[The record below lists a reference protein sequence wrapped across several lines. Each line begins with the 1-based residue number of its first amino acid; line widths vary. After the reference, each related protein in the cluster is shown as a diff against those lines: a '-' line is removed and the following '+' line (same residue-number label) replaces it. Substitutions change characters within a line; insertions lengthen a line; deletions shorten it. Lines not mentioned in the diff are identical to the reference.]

1 MLNHEERKLNPMNK
15 GSQEKAKGR
24 VLLGLIVLLL
34 VLVSWTWGCSI
45 INGHGTKG
53 FPEIGELKALTQAE
67 SQGKQPSKLSQATKK
82 KETEEQ
88 QAKRHPE
95 KKAGLL
101 TQEAPVQS
109 TTPTTASVGAIAEHS
124 SMQPSSH
131 VRTKPESGNEP
142 AVHVELAFDNAD
154 LYEVLDAT
162 LYELFKVN
170 YMVDPSLRTKVTFHL
185 TGNYTRAQ
193 FINIFNNILQLNNLA
208 IVKGPGNIYKVVRR
222 PASAGVSNAPLRT
235 EAVEGEI
242 GDITR
247 LIRLR
252 YLSAASAAKNI
263 KPFLSKGATTVQ
275 DSMTNSIIITDTPD
289 NIAKVA
295 SILGALDVPYFKDIS
310 WRLFP
315 LREVEAGEIAKDLDK
330 MLKSGG
336 LFKRPGVN
344 EGSFQILPIKTM
356 NAILVVTRWPSIL
369 ELVEQWAEALDH
381 ADESGTN
388 VYVYFVQNGNAAEL
402 SDLLKQVFG
411 GTTSKKTT
419 ERKTIVKPKTKV
431 GVERISAEVT
441 GEVQIIADETNNAI
455 VIKANN
461 RDYMLIKRVLEKLD
475 IVPRQVL
482 IDVLVAEVSLTG
494 ALKYGIEW
502 FLQGHRANYTIQ
514 GALDNNVTRAINTP
528 LGSTTGFSLGVY
540 DPISFMR
547 GLITA
552 LGSESDVNI
561 LSAPSILAIDNK
573 EATIEVGEE
582 VPTVTGQTTS
592 ATTGTTITN
601 TIQYRST
608 GIILKVT
615 PHINSSGLV
624 KMEVSQEVSEKGE
637 FNTALS
643 SYSFLNRKANTTL
656 VAEDGQTIAIGGLM
670 KTNRSTSEAGIPWLR
685 KIPVLGYLFGGI
697 EKETRKTELIILITP
712 HVIKNRAEAD
722 AITREFSRKVQGL
735 KELLRRSKQEKK
747 S

>member
-1 MLNHEERKLNPMNK
+1 MEKDLNLGEGNLIPMRRGK
-15 GSQEKAKGR
+15 GTRATKR
-24 VLLGLIVLLL
+24 VVFGHIVL
-34 VLVSWTWGCSI
+34 VLIFGFLCWGCSVL
-45 INGHGTKG
+45 N
-53 FPEIGELKALTQAE
+53 
-67 SQGKQPSKLSQATKK
+67 SQGVKGVPETRKPKGAMEQEAKGAQSTKPSQPSVQKKAQIVHTDMATQGQDKAAINKETPTEGQVPALSQGGSIAGPPL
-82 KETEEQ
+82 
-88 QAKRHPE
+88 AK
-95 KKAGLL
+95 
-101 TQEAPVQS
+101 VQR
-109 TTPTTASVGAIAEHS
+109 
-124 SMQPSSH
+124 
-131 VRTKPESGNEP
+131 VRRPRPRQSDEP
-142 AVHVELAFDNAD
+142 QIHVELAFDNAD

-185 TGNYTRAQ
+185 SGNYTKTQ

-208 IVKGPGNIYKVVRR
+208 IVRGPGNIYKVVRR
-222 PASAGVSNAPLRT
+222 PASAGVSNMPLDT
-235 EAVEGEI
+235 GEGQEAV

-252 YLSAASAAKNI
+252 YISAASAAKNI
-263 KPFLSKGATTVQ
+263 KPFLSKGATVVQ
-275 DSMTNSIIITDTPD
+275 DTVTNSIIITDTPD
-289 NIAKVA
+289 NMAKVA
-295 SILGALDVPYFKDIS
+295 SILGALDVAYFRDIA

-315 LREVEAGEIAKDLDK
+315 LKEVEAIEIAKDLDK

-336 LFKRPGVN
+336 LFKRPGIN

-356 NAILVVTRWPSIL
+356 NAILVVSRWPSIL
-369 ELVEQWAEALDH
+369 SLVEQWAQALDH

-388 VYVYFVQNGNAAEL
+388 VYVYFVQNGSAAEL

-411 GTTSKKTT
+411 GTTSKKTA
-419 ERKTIVKPKTKV
+419 ERKTIVKPKAKV
-431 GVERISAEVT
+431 GLERISAEIT

-461 RDYMLIKRVLEKLD
+461 RDYILIKRVLEKLD

-494 ALKYGIEW
+494 ALRYGIEW

-514 GALDNNVTRAINTP
+514 GALDNNVSRAINTP

-540 DPISFMR
+540 DPFSFMR

-637 FNTALS
+637 FNSALS

-656 VAEDGQTIAIGGLM
+656 VADDGQTIVIGGLM
-670 KTNRSTSEAGIPWLR
+670 KTNKSTSEAGIPWLR
-685 KIPVLGYLFGGI
+685 RIPVLGYLFGGV

-722 AITREFSRKVQGL
+722 AITREFSRKVKGL
-735 KELLRRSKQEKK
+735 KNLLRKPK
-747 S
+747 

>member
-1 MLNHEERKLNPMNK
+1 
-15 GSQEKAKGR
+15 
-24 VLLGLIVLLL
+24 
-34 VLVSWTWGCSI
+34 
-45 INGHGTKG
+45 
-53 FPEIGELKALTQAE
+53 
-67 SQGKQPSKLSQATKK
+67 
-82 KETEEQ
+82 
-88 QAKRHPE
+88 
-95 KKAGLL
+95 
-101 TQEAPVQS
+101 
-109 TTPTTASVGAIAEHS
+109 
-124 SMQPSSH
+124 
-131 VRTKPESGNEP
+131 
-142 AVHVELAFDNAD
+142 
-154 LYEVLDAT
+154 
-162 LYELFKVN
+162 
-170 YMVDPSLRTKVTFHL
+170 
-185 TGNYTRAQ
+185 
-193 FINIFNNILQLNNLA
+193 
-208 IVKGPGNIYKVVRR
+208 
-222 PASAGVSNAPLRT
+222 
-235 EAVEGEI
+235 
-242 GDITR
+242 
-247 LIRLR
+247 
-252 YLSAASAAKNI
+252 
-263 KPFLSKGATTVQ
+263 
-275 DSMTNSIIITDTPD
+275 
-289 NIAKVA
+289 
-295 SILGALDVPYFKDIS
+295 
-310 WRLFP
+310 
-315 LREVEAGEIAKDLDK
+315 
-330 MLKSGG
+330 
-336 LFKRPGVN
+336 
-344 EGSFQILPIKTM
+344 M

-388 VYVYFVQNGNAAEL
+388 VYVYFVQNGSAAEL